1 MRTNLMDLLRDFGST
16 SDQSLSGCT
25 VQQTVTADSTI
36 VGFCRGSASVPRGFV
51 SDEVGASNNR
61 GSNRDDGTG
70 SNRGSNR
77 GDGTGSNRGSNR
89 GDGTGSNRG
98 SNRGDG
104 TGSNRG
110 SNRGDGT
117 GSNRGS
123 NRGDGT
129 GSNRGSNRGDGTDN
143 NRGSNNDDSDNGNS
157 NDDGRSEPTC
167 DGTGVAV
174 DVGKIFPFRLGE
186 RQCDSPSH
194 L

>member
-1 MRTNLMDLLRDFGST
+1 MRTNLMDLLRDFG

-25 VQQTVTADSTI
+25 VQQTVTADSII

-89 GDGTGSNRG
+89 GDGI
-98 SNRGDG
+98 
-104 TGSNRG
+104 GSNRG

-167 DGTGVAV
+167 DGTGVVV